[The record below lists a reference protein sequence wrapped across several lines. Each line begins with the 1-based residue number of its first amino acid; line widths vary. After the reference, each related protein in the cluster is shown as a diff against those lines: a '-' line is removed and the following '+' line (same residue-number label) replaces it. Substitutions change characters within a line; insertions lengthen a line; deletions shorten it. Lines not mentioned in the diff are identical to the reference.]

1 LDKIAV
7 SFVASTFTV
16 GGSERLLSHLI
27 TRLPEDRFRIRLYFL
42 KDPGAVGRS
51 LYESGVAGRGHLQR
65 ARYDPGAAIRL
76 ARLLRRDRTDVVF
89 CLDHHNAMLW
99 GRLAGMIAG
108 VAGQVVASH
117 ATGLFGGRKN
127 FGLADRWLMEFTDR
141 VVALSGAHA
150 RYLER
155 AEGVDPGRI
164 TVIENGIPL
173 DHFASVADG
182 SQSALREELGLESG
196 RKVVTMLAALRPE
209 KAHEVFLEAARLLVV
224 SGDAPEFLVVGD
236 GPLREDLETRSAGL
250 GLAGH
255 VRFLGTRD
263 DVAQLLHLSDVMTL
277 PSHPAV
283 ETLPLSVMEAMAAGV
298 PVVATRVGSLDEMI
312 RDGVSGLLIEPGSP
326 ELLARAVRTVLDRPD
341 RAAAMAA
348 EAKETVFRRYSVD
361 RMVQRYA
368 ALFESLA
375 GRP

>member
-27 TRLPEDRFRIRLYFL
+27 TRLPQQRFRVHLYFL
-42 KDPGAVGRS
+42 KDPGPVGRS
-51 LYESGVAGRGHLQR
+51 LYQSGVAGRANLQR

-76 ARLLRRDRTDVVF
+76 ARLFRRERTDVVF

-108 VAGQVVASH
+108 VSGQVVASH

-127 FGLADRWLMEFTDR
+127 FRPLDRWLMEFTDR
-141 VVALSGAHA
+141 VVALSRAHA
-150 RYLER
+150 QYLVQ

-164 TVIENGIPL
+164 TIIENGIPL
-173 DHFASVADG
+173 DQFTAVDDG
-182 SQSALREELGLESG
+182 AREALREELGLEPD

-209 KAHEVFLEAARLLVV
+209 KAHEVFLEAARLLVA
-224 SGDAPEFLVVGD
+224 SGDTPAFLVVGD
-236 GPLREDLETRSAGL
+236 GPLRQDLEAASAGL

-255 VRFLGTRD
+255 VHFLGSRD
-263 DVAQLLHLSDVMTL
+263 DVAQLLHLSDVLTL

-312 RDGVSGLLIEPGSP
+312 CDGESGLLIEPGSP
-326 ELLARAVRTVLDRPD
+326 ELLARALRLVLDRPD

-348 EAKETVFRRYSVD
+348 EAKKTAFHRYSVE
-361 RMVQRYA
+361 RMVERYA
-368 ALFESLA
+368 ALFESVA
-375 GRP
+375 GRS